1 MRGSS
6 AWQRVENEKEE
17 EEEGRDK
24 VNAARINL
32 PHAVCK
38 TYLRMRCATGNVQ
51 RCTDTPIRTVDI
63 CGGHFNTPP
72 LRRLFFWCKWT
83 MGRSFFLAFWWID
96 AEVVVASEVNR
107 GPRIHNCAG
116 SEQCGCDVKT
126 TQQ

>member
-1 MRGSS
+1 MHMS
-6 AWQRVENEKEE
+6 ASVLQRLNRIHETEARSPGARIERVAKEEE

-72 LRRLFFWCKWT
+72 LQLFF
-83 MGRSFFLAFWWID
+83 FVPAHLLAD
-96 AEVVVASEVNR
+96 
-107 GPRIHNCAG
+107 
-116 SEQCGCDVKT
+116 
-126 TQQ
+126 